1 MKSLQRKVVGG
12 VSRMPRMWAALG
24 EGGQLGMGLTA
35 TGGALPCALQRAG
48 WRGTAWPPSCCW

>member
-1 MKSLQRKVVGG
+1 MKGLQRKVVGG
-12 VSRMPRMWAALG
+12 VSRMWAAPG
-24 EGGQLGMGLTA
+24 EGVKLGMGLTA